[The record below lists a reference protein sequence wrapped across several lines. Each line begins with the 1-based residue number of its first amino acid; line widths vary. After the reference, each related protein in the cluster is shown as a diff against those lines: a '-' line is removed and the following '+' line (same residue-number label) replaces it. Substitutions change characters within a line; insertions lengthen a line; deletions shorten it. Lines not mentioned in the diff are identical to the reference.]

1 MQVQIGNRQKEI
13 RLSPRK
19 IRKIAEAV
27 LKKLGCPEVEL
38 SLAFVDNQEI
48 TRLNRQYLGDV
59 VISVDQAAL
68 QAKQMKHSLEE
79 ELLIL
84 ILHGLLHLLGYDHTG
99 SAREAKKMKEMERRL
114 DLAFQG

>member
-1 MQVQIGNRQKEI
+1 M
-13 RLSPRK
+13 
-19 IRKIAEAV
+19 
-27 LKKLGCPEVEL
+27 EL

-48 TRLNRQYLGDV
+48 TRLNRQYLGKDRPTDVLAFPMNRGEMSHINPHMLGDV

-68 QAKQMKHSLEE
+68 QAKRMKHSLEE

-99 SAREAKKMKEMERRL
+99 SAREAKKMKEMEHRL
-114 DLAFQG
+114 YLALKGYLASPDN